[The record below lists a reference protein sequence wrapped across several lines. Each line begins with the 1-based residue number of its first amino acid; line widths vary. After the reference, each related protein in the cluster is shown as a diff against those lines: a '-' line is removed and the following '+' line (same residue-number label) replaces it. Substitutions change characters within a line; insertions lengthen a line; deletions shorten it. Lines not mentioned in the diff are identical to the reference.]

1 MDQSKVVLFFHT
13 VRYLKLKQIYYRFYY
28 ALSSRFT
35 HFKNDEKVEHTC
47 HPLNWSQEISTSNSY
62 NNKVFTFLNLEY
74 KFDIIDW
81 NFADF
86 GKLWTY
92 NLNYFDF
99 LNQDNISKE
108 EGLGLIEDYI
118 NNQSYLKDGLEPYP
132 ISLRVINW
140 IKFLSKYQIQDAKID
155 TVLFKHLALLNRT
168 LEYHLLGNH
177 LLENAFALLFG
188 SYYFRDERIYKRAK
202 NLLETEL
209 NEQILKDGA
218 HFELSPMYHQII
230 LTKVLDC
237 IHLVQENDWR
247 NDGLKG
253 VLESKASEMGSWLSR
268 ATYSNGDIP
277 KASDSAYSI
286 AVSSEQLFNYAK
298 NLKLNICQAEHVEAQ
313 NLKLSDSG
321 YRKWELNDMELFMDI
336 GKIGPDYIP
345 GHAHAD
351 TFNFE
356 LYYKGNPII
365 VDTGISTYEKNSR
378 RQLERSTESHNTIRI
393 DETDSSE
400 VWGGFR
406 VARRAKII
414 ALKES
419 ENTIEATHNGYKRL
433 GAYHSR
439 SFNKSNGLFIIEDRI
454 ESNKTHQIES
464 FLHFHPDCEFT
475 LKGSYIEIGSGL
487 KINIVNAKKIA
498 LEEYDYCLGFNKTKK
513 AKKIRALVEINS
525 RIEISQEEN

>member
-1 MDQSKVVLFFHT
+1 MDQSKVVLLFHT

-35 HFKNDEKVEHTC
+35 HFKNDEKVEHTS
-47 HPLNWSQEISTSNSY
+47 HPLNWSLDISTSNSY
-62 NNKVFTFLNLEY
+62 NNKVFTFLNLDY
-74 KFDIIDW
+74 RFDRIDW

-118 NNQSYLKDGLEPYP
+118 ENENKLKDGIEPYP
-132 ISLRVINW
+132 TSLRLVNW
-140 IKFLSKYQIQDAKID
+140 IKFLTKHQIQDVKID

-218 HFELSPMYHQII
+218 HFELSPMYHQIV
-230 LTKVLDC
+230 LTKILDC
-237 IHLVQENDWR
+237 IHLVQRNEWR
-247 NDGLKG
+247 KDGLKSF
-253 VLESKASEMGSWLSR
+253 LESKACEMLSWLE
-268 ATYSNGDIP
+268 AVTYSNGDVP
-277 KASDSAYSI
+277 KVNDTAYGIASSSI
-286 AVSSEQLFNYAK
+286 KIFEYAK

-321 YRKWELNDMELFMDI
+321 YRKWELYNMELFMDI

-378 RQLERSTESHNTIRI
+378 RQLERSTEAHNTIRI
-393 DETDSSE
+393 DGMDSSE

-406 VARRAKII
+406 VAKRAKII
-414 ALKES
+414 SLHES
-419 ENTIEATHNGYKRL
+419 EDTIEATHDGYKNI
-433 GAYHSR
+433 GAYHTR
-439 SFNKSNGLFIIEDRI
+439 SFSKAKKLFVIKDRI
-454 ESNKTHQIES
+454 ESNKAHQIES
-464 FLHFHPDCEFT
+464 FIHFHPDCKVSI
-475 LKGSYIEIGSGL
+475 KGASIEVGTDF
-487 KINIVNAKKIA
+487 KIDIVNSKKIV
-498 LEEYDYCLGFNKTKK
+498 LEEYDYSLGFNKTKK
-513 AKKIRALVEINS
+513 AKKIRAFVEQDSQI
-525 RIEISQEEN
+525 IISSLY